1 MEHQVQEVK
10 TNPLIEKSRAA
21 IPGVVFRLPS
31 RGKIYDE
38 GVLADNV
45 EDGEVVVYSMRLKE
59 ELKMKS
65 VDSILQG
72 TAVSESI
79 QYCVPEV
86 LDPLR
91 LCPEDVD
98 FLITAIKKMTHG
110 STFKYKDRCMKLDDV
125 ENEES
130 IPDNALNEMSEANR
144 TDNIEL
150 PEGQDESEDNEEAP
164 IGNINNMGENSNICE
179 FNVSLDFF
187 LNNARELNIEEYKEK
202 NRLDLNNFNIEFH
215 PITFKDFKE
224 LNTLN
229 MQDQETMTDD
239 EYFNFVNE
247 FSNTN
252 ISRRIKKVDDIEDP
266 DTIHEW
272 VETLSLGDREKIF
285 NKIAELQDWGIDFK
299 YNLKCEKCGKSKNTD
314 QTYINPLYFFLTY

>member
-1 MEHQVQEVK
+1 MENHTQQN
-10 TNPLIEKSRAA
+10 NPLIEKNRAA

-45 EDGEVVVYSMRLKE
+45 EDGEVVVYSMRLRE

-86 LDPLR
+86 IDPLK

-98 FLITAIKKMTHG
+98 YLITAIKKMTHG
-110 STFKYKDRCMKLDDV
+110 SNFKYKNHCMKLDDQD
-125 ENEES
+125 NES
-130 IPDNALNEMSEANR
+130 SPDNALNEMSETGR
-144 TDNIEL
+144 TENIKL
-150 PEGQDESEDNEEAP
+150 PENENKSSEKAENKIES
-164 IGNINNMGENSNICE
+164 NINNLGENSDICE
-179 FNVSLDFF
+179 FNISLDFF
-187 LNNARELNIEEYKEK
+187 LNNAKELNLEEYQEK
-202 NRLDLNNFNIEFH
+202 NRLDLNNFCIEFH

-229 MQDQETMTDD
+229 LQDQENMTDE

-247 FSNTN
+247 FSNIN
-252 ISRRIKKVDDIEDP
+252 ISRRIKKVDDITDSQM
-266 DTIHEW
+266 IHEW
-272 VETLSLGDREKIF
+272 VETLSLADREKIF

-299 YNLKCEKCGKSKNTD
+299 YNIKCEKCGKTKQTD